1 MYNSLV
7 FLFTH
12 LECSFC
18 LLLIILLLILP
29 IVCIF
34 NTISSSHVFEVN
46 ISGSWYFEMSSLEI
60 FVLALKSRLHVCL
73 GRSGFSWV
81 EKITWRGPGL
91 PEIQMYPGAPCST
104 IVSLGLAMLQPASV
118 ITIKRW
124 VCDLPLYESPSF

>member
-1 MYNSLV
+1 MISAIKIKPASNYPYFIFKKMYNSLV

-73 GRSGFSWV
+73 GRSGF
-81 EKITWRGPGL
+81 
-91 PEIQMYPGAPCST
+91 
-104 IVSLGLAMLQPASV
+104 
-118 ITIKRW
+118 
-124 VCDLPLYESPSF
+124 